1 VTCVPTRLAGA
12 TVLHPTADAIRD
24 SPTGGQRECAEAVTI
39 EAVVTVRRAEAD
51 DADAVLAL
59 MEELGRPAVAAD
71 PSTQRAVFLVHLER
85 EDAAVFVAESDARI
99 VGAASFWVRPRLNWT
114 SPEAWIPDLIVS
126 SPHRRR
132 GAARRLLDACA
143 AEARARGCHV
153 LRLESGPQRAAAH
166 RLYEAYGFRHFARAY
181 ELPL

>member
-1 VTCVPTRLAGA
+1 
-12 TVLHPTADAIRD
+12 
-24 SPTGGQRECAEAVTI
+24 
-39 EAVVTVRRAEAD
+39 VVTVRRAEAH
-51 DADAVLAL
+51 DADSVLAL
-59 MEELGRPAVAAD
+59 MEELGRPAVAGDA
-71 PSTQRAVFLVHLER
+71 STQREVFVAHLER
-85 EDAAVFVAESDARI
+85 DDAVVFVAESDGRI

-166 RLYEAYGFRHFARAY
+166 RLYEAYGSRRRLGGADLQDVQALPARPSAMTGRAAWVSWKRLRSDFARAY
-181 ELPL
+181 ELRL

>member
-1 VTCVPTRLAGA
+1 MLFVTHGPVGDVSVPKVSR
-12 TVLHPTADAIRD
+12 
-24 SPTGGQRECAEAVTI
+24 
-39 EAVVTVRRAEAD
+39 EAVVTVRPAEAD
-51 DADAVLAL
+51 DADSVLAL
-59 MEELGRPAVAAD
+59 MEELGRPSVAAD
-71 PSTQRAVFLVHLER
+71 SSAQRDVFLAHLER
-85 EDAAVFVAESDARI
+85 DDGAIFVAESGGKI

-132 GAARRLLDACA
+132 GAARGLLDACA
-143 AEARARGCHV
+143 AEARVRGCHV
-153 LRLESGPQRAAAH
+153 LRLESGPQRAEAH

>member
-1 VTCVPTRLAGA
+1 LRTSGRRG
-12 TVLHPTADAIRD
+12 
-24 SPTGGQRECAEAVTI
+24 CAEAVTI

-51 DADAVLAL
+51 DADSVLAL
-59 MEELGRPAVAAD
+59 MEELGRPAVGAD
-71 PSTQRAVFLVHLER
+71 PQAQRDVLLEHLGR
-85 EDAAVFVAESDARI
+85 DDAAIFVAEIDSQV
-99 VGAASFWVRPRLNWT
+99 VGAASFWIRPRLNWT

-126 SPHRRR
+126 ATHRRR
-132 GAARRLLDACA
+132 GAARRLLDACT

-166 RLYEAYGFRHFARAY
+166 RLYENYGFRHFARAY

>member
-1 VTCVPTRLAGA
+1 
-12 TVLHPTADAIRD
+12 
-24 SPTGGQRECAEAVTI
+24 
-39 EAVVTVRRAEAD
+39 VVTVRPAQPD

-59 MEELGRPAVAAD
+59 MEELGRPPVAAD
-71 PSTQRAVFLVHLER
+71 AGPQRGLVAEHLER
-85 EDAAVFVAESDARI
+85 DDAAVFVAEIDGEV

-114 SPEAWIPDLIVS
+114 TPEAWIPDLIVS
-126 SPHRRR
+126 APHRRR

-166 RLYEAYGFRHFARAY
+166 RLYEDY

>member
-1 VTCVPTRLAGA
+1 M
-12 TVLHPTADAIRD
+12 
-24 SPTGGQRECAEAVTI
+24 
-39 EAVVTVRRAEAD
+39 VTVRRAEAG
-51 DADAVLAL
+51 DAESVLAL
-59 MEELGRPAVAAD
+59 MEELGRPAVAPD
-71 PSTQRAVFLVHLER
+71 PSRQGAVFVAHLER
-85 EDAAVFVAESDARI
+85 EDAAVFVAESDGRI

>member
-1 VTCVPTRLAGA
+1 M
-12 TVLHPTADAIRD
+12 
-24 SPTGGQRECAEAVTI
+24 
-39 EAVVTVRRAEAD
+39 RRAEAD

-59 MEELGRPAVAAD
+59 MGELGRPPVAAD

-85 EDAAVFVAESDARI
+85 KDAAVFVAQDDGRI
-99 VGAASFWVRPRLNWT
+99 IGAASFWVRPRLNWM

-166 RLYEAYGFRHFARAY
+166 RLYEEYGFRHFARAY

>member
-1 VTCVPTRLAGA
+1 
-12 TVLHPTADAIRD
+12 
-24 SPTGGQRECAEAVTI
+24 
-39 EAVVTVRRAEAD
+39 VVTVRRAEAH

-59 MEELGRPAVAAD
+59 MEELGRPPVAAD
-71 PSTQRAVFLVHLER
+71 PSAQRAVFLVHLER
-85 EDAAVFVAESDARI
+85 EDAAVFVAESDGRI